1 MSPNFDALTD
11 CLEISSATPVQDIAT
26 EFVYFIH
33 GQTTLEKC
41 SFPTFFSRCFLL
53 RSTAFFF
60 YRENV
65 KTNFHGLFSL
75 KLKDNKS
82 CIF

>member
-33 GQTTLEKC
+33 GQTTLYAVLRQRTTLEKC

-53 RSTAFFF
+53 RSTAFFSI
-60 YRENV
+60 E
-65 KTNFHGLFSL
+65 KML
-75 KLKDNKS
+75 KQ
-82 CIF
+82 IFTAYFA

>member
-1 MSPNFDALTD
+1 MSPNVDALTD

-41 SFPTFFSRCFLL
+41 SFPTFFSRCFLF
-53 RSTAFFF
+53 RSTAFFSI
-60 YRENV
+60 E
-65 KTNFHGLFSL
+65 KML
-75 KLKDNKS
+75 KQ
-82 CIF
+82 IFTAYFA

>member
-1 MSPNFDALTD
+1 MSPNFDPLTD

-26 EFVYFIH
+26 EFVDFIH

-53 RSTAFFF
+53 RSTAFFSI
-60 YRENV
+60 E
-65 KTNFHGLFSL
+65 KML
-75 KLKDNKS
+75 KQ
-82 CIF
+82 IFTAYFA

>member
-53 RSTAFFF
+53 RSTAFSSI
-60 YRENV
+60 E
-65 KTNFHGLFSL
+65 KML
-75 KLKDNKS
+75 KQ
-82 CIF
+82 IFTAYFA

>member
-60 YRENV
+60 SIE
-65 KTNFHGLFSL
+65 KML
-75 KLKDNKS
+75 KQ
-82 CIF
+82 IFTAYFA

>member
-41 SFPTFFSRCFLL
+41 SFPTFL
-53 RSTAFFF
+53 RSTAFFSI
-60 YRENV
+60 E
-65 KTNFHGLFSL
+65 KML
-75 KLKDNKS
+75 KQ
-82 CIF
+82 IFTAYFA

>member
-53 RSTAFFF
+53 RGTAFFSI
-60 YRENV
+60 E
-65 KTNFHGLFSL
+65 KML
-75 KLKDNKS
+75 KQ
-82 CIF
+82 IFTAYFA